1 MVPGFAI
8 LLAAVAVALALGPSP
23 VSSRLRRLS
32 VATRPARDARVPATD
47 ERSSTARGLASARA
61 RATSAMVIGV
71 AAGWWIGGFVGPVV
85 GLCVGSVTWFGL
97 GHLDSKVGVRD
108 EATSA
113 RALPLVAELMSA
125 AIAAGSPTVVAAE
138 AVADALDGPIGA
150 ALRSAAAT
158 ARLGSDPATAWLALG
173 TDPAFRPLARALA
186 ASVSRGTSP
195 NEVLDRVARD
205 ARDAARWAAEARA
218 RSLGA
223 RAAAPLGLCFLPAFV
238 LVGIVPLVVTAA
250 VPLLP

>member
-1 MVPGFAI
+1 MVSEFAV
-8 LLAAVAVALALGPSP
+8 LLAAVAAALALGPSAA
-23 VSSRLRRLS
+23 SSRLRRLF
-32 VATRPARDARVPATD
+32 VGTGPASDVRMPATVD
-47 ERSSTARGLASARA
+47 RSSTPRGLASPRA
-61 RATSAMVIGV
+61 KATSALAIGM
-71 AAGWWIGGFVGPVV
+71 AAGLWIGGFVGPVV
-85 GLCVGSVTWFGL
+85 SLCVASVTWFAL
-97 GHLDSKVGVRD
+97 GHLESNASVR
-108 EATSA
+108 ERAARA

-125 AIAAGSPTVVAAE
+125 AVAAGSPPVVAAE
-138 AVADALDGPIGA
+138 AVADALGGPIGA
-150 ALRSAAAT
+150 ALRSAAAS
-158 ARLGSDPATAWLALG
+158 ARLGSDPAAAWLTLG

-186 ASVSRGTSP
+186 ASASRGTSP

-250 VPLLP
+250 MPLLP